1 MFKGFTQ
8 NTVDFMW
15 GIRFNNEREWFL
27 AHKEAYQQDFLA
39 PVRELGE
46 QVYEGLRAAFPE
58 EPLILKLSRIYRD
71 ARRLHGRGP
80 YKDHLWWCIRTG
92 AEDWVSRP
100 TFWFEIGPDY
110 YSYGLGFWA
119 PKAAFMEAY
128 RREMDRD
135 PKGFAR
141 LVRRFEKLEDLELKG
156 EDYKKPRQAPAPG
169 LAPWYQKKNLMLC
182 REGPLDEGIFS
193 PALADRVLAAFREL
207 MPLYRWLTR
216 VAATVP
222 QGEKCDKE
230 ERP

>member
-1 MFKGFTQ
+1 MFTGFTPE
-8 NTVDFMW
+8 TIDFLW
-15 GIRFNNEREWFL
+15 GIRMNNNREWFL
-27 AHKEAYQQDFLA
+27 EHKSQYTSTLYEPMKALGQELFQPFLSRSGD
-39 PVRELGE
+39 V
-46 QVYEGLRAAFPE
+46 
-58 EPLILKLSRIYRD
+58 LKVSRIYRD

-141 LVRRFEKLEDLELKG
+141 LVRRFEKREDLELKG
-156 EDYKKPRQAPAPG
+156 EDYKKPRQAPAPE

-216 VAATVP
+216 VAAAVP